1 MGDGP
6 LPGGRLHAP
15 GCVAHAPGRGTIKI
29 VARDVPIRALVSALV
44 PAVGLVA
51 GLPFV
56 NRIEPVVLGLPFLL
70 FWILGWVLVTP
81 VFLAIAYLLAEA
93 TPDRTAGGASR

>member
-1 MGDGP
+1 M
-6 LPGGRLHAP
+6 
-15 GCVAHAPGRGTIKI
+15 
-29 VARDVPIRALVSALV
+29 PIRFRLALV
-44 PAVGLVA
+44 PALTPAVALVA

>member
-1 MGDGP
+1 MSGP
-6 LPGGRLHAP
+6 RRGPGIIET
-15 GCVAHAPGRGTIKI
+15 VAKE
-29 VARDVPIRALVSALV
+29 VPAAALVSALA
-44 PAVGLVA
+44 PAVALVA

>member
-1 MGDGP
+1 
-6 LPGGRLHAP
+6 
-15 GCVAHAPGRGTIKI
+15 VA
-29 VARDVPIRALVSALV
+29 
-44 PAVGLVA
+44 LVA

-70 FWILGWVLVTP
+70 FWILGWVLLTP

-93 TPDRTAGGASR
+93 MPDRTAGGASR

>member
-1 MGDGP
+1 MMAKRRP
-6 LPGGRLHAP
+6 
-15 GCVAHAPGRGTIKI
+15 VA
-29 VARDVPIRALVSALV
+29 ALVSALI
-44 PAVGLVA
+44 PAVALVA

-81 VFLAIAYLLAEA
+81 VFLAIAYVLADTKAE
-93 TPDRTAGGASR
+93 RTACGEGR